1 MKKLVLVAQ
10 SCLTLCDP
18 MNWGSGSSVHGILQA
33 RILEWVA
40 FPFSRGSSRP
50 RDWTQVSGIVG
61 RFFTG
66 WAPRLFVRV
75 KLKLESEFSVGEWC
89 AQESIAKGE
98 LLEITWSILFFSAA
112 GNIDQM
118 SRWFTYTEKNVTGE
132 SYLKAIIGCVVATS
146 LSVECFT
153 YTWLTSVRFEDTDGE
168 GSEWDGPGFR
178 FKALLLIMKTGV
190 FEDGVSGPTVK

>member
-1 MKKLVLVAQ
+1 MLT
-10 SCLTLCDP
+10 SCLP
-18 MNWGSGSSVHGILQA
+18 A
-33 RILEWVA
+33 
-40 FPFSRGSSRP
+40 PFSHLLPVVYLWPSAKHVIVSIHWFSHPLHLALDVPAVNSSKSESP
-50 RDWTQVSGIVG
+50 AIADFSSSFQ
-61 RFFTG
+61 
-66 WAPRLFVRV
+66 
-75 KLKLESEFSVGEWC
+75 LESEFSVGEWC

-153 YTWLTSVRFEDTDGE
+153 YTWLTSVRFKDTDGE